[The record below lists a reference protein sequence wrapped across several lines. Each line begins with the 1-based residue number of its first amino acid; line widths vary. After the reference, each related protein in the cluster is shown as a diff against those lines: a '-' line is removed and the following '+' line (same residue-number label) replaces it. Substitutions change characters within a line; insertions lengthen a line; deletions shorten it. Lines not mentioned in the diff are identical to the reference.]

1 MATDSILPTPAI
13 AYGVVLVAGVLS
25 ALLVWRVGFRGD
37 GALKARGR
45 WLPVV
50 FGFVTAGSCWTLHR
64 AAQLEAKRELKDL
77 VDQAA
82 SVARSLNPEWLEA
95 LTFTAADSDRPEYAI
110 LCAQLRAYAEGAGL
124 HGLYIVTLR
133 EGRIHRGPES
143 YERNDPQASVPGT
156 IIGTPPTELLDVFR
170 SHLGR
175 SVEHSGNRPGGFV
188 SGFGAVG
195 DLEHGEQASYVVGA
209 DLEASRWR
217 TVLVRAQWRI
227 VPVPLVLLALVVC
240 WGTLAGWS
248 RRLPGRWPRLLPP
261 AEAVACALAGL
272 ALTFLVARWAHGQAR
287 EARQA
292 TFDALARTEAGALGY
307 SLRLSRTRLEVLAR
321 FIENNAQIDADE
333 FRHFTKPLLR
343 GGLMR
348 SLAWVP
354 AVPRA
359 EAAGFVA
366 EAREGGVADFDLVEK
381 DDQGRR
387 IPVGD
392 REAYYPVLFTEPREG
407 NEAAVGFDL
416 GSEAVRR
423 AALAEAAQTGLC
435 SATDAITLIQ
445 DAAAPRQSILV
456 QYPVWRTLGDGR
468 RSLRGYAAL
477 SLDLGPVLQRP
488 LREAGIEIPGVAVT
502 LYEQR
507 VGRAPQLLATN
518 GVEAGQGTPAEAM
531 TLRSARAE
539 LQLVVPLL
547 LFGRS
552 YAVRVRAD
560 DSYLAAHPLYQ
571 GWAVG
576 AAGLALT
583 ALLTGFVAMLL
594 NRRAELERQV
604 RLRTEELRASEESYR
619 RQFSDN
625 MAVELLVDPAE
636 GRIVEANA
644 AALQFYGYPREQL
657 LAKRITDLSLRDA
670 EEVRRE
676 LAQRLAG
683 RGSHFESRHR
693 LADGSV
699 REVEVFGSRIVVGE
713 RHVRHDIIIDITA
726 RKRAENELRKLSR
739 AIEQT
744 PASVVVTDPTGKIE
758 YVNPFFT
765 ELTGYT
771 PAEVIGRNP
780 RVLKSGATPPEVYR
794 EMWQTITSGRVW
806 RGELVN
812 RNKNGSR
819 YLERVVIS
827 PVLGPDCRIT
837 NYVAIKEDIT
847 AQRDAEVARGEMAQ
861 RLSHAMDATGDGI
874 WDWDISGGRVK
885 HNVRWCQILGLEAHF
900 LEHPVAEFLAR
911 IHDEDRLRVETAVQA
926 AIDGAGEYVSR
937 HRMVHSDGKA
947 RWVLD
952 RGRVVERDASGK
964 PTRMVGAMADITVQQ
979 QAELALA
986 ENEANFHTFFE
997 TIGDLVFVATLE
1009 GRIQVTNH
1017 AVIEKLGYSALEL
1030 TDMRVLDVHPA
1041 DRRAEAAEI
1050 FAAMT
1055 RGERTT
1061 CPLPLQAKSGAL
1073 VPVETRLWRGR
1084 WNGGDCMFGVS
1095 KDLTAER
1102 EAQDRFERLFRNN
1115 PALMALS
1122 SLPERRFLDINE
1134 AGLATLGYTRSEL
1147 IGHTVVELG
1156 LLPDEDQRRTVL
1168 EALSGRERVADI
1180 ELQVRRKD
1188 GTLIDGLYSAEVIEG
1203 PSHRYLLTVM
1213 IDITER
1219 KRAEALLREKQEELD
1234 RYFSSSLDLLC
1245 IADTDGHFIR
1255 LNPEWEKV
1263 LGYPV
1268 AELEGQVFLDY
1279 VHPDD
1284 LQSTLAAVGE
1294 LAGQNEV
1301 RSFENRYRRR
1311 DGSYA
1316 WIEWRAKPVGPR
1328 IYAVARDIT
1337 ERKRIEATLRA
1348 TNRELA
1354 EATAKAEQASAAKSE
1369 FLANMSHEIRTPMN
1383 GVIGMTG
1390 LLLDTELDST
1400 QRRYAE
1406 TVRSSGQTLL
1416 LLINDILDFSKIEA
1430 GKMELEKLDFELRD
1444 LLDDFAGIMAV
1455 KAAEKGI
1462 EFVCA
1467 ADPDVP
1473 DALRGDPGR
1482 LRQILTNLAGN
1493 ALKFTQRGEVAVRV
1507 HLERSGE
1514 TSVQLRFS
1522 VRDTGIG
1529 IPAEKQSQ
1537 LFEKFTQVDAST
1549 TRKYGGTGLGLAISK
1564 QLAELM
1570 GGKIGVRSEAGVGS
1584 EFWFTARL
1592 EVLKVAIAVPA
1603 TRPIDLRGARVLVV
1617 DDNATNREI
1626 LRIQLGAWGLRPAV
1640 AADGTAAL
1648 TELIRGSESPDP
1660 YRLAILDMQMP
1671 EMDGAALGLAI
1682 RGDPRL
1688 GGLPLI
1694 LMPSLVGHGDATRV
1708 AGVGFAAC
1716 LTKPV
1721 RQGELL
1727 ATLCAV
1733 LGGGAAQPTEKAPPR
1748 RTAVPKLSRQ
1758 GRILLA
1764 DDSGTNQLVAVAMLK
1779 KLGLSADAVANGEEA
1794 VEMLAGVPYDLV
1806 LMDVQMPVMDG
1817 LMATRR
1823 IRDPLSAVLNH
1834 DVPIIAMT
1842 AHAMAREHAECRAAG
1857 MNDIVTKPVDPR
1869 ALAAVLEKWLPEQ
1882 PADVHDAAP
1891 GAIVATPGPAAI
1903 VYDRA
1908 GFLARMMSDEAMLAT
1923 IRDTFLEDMP
1933 RQLEALARAAEA
1945 GDLPQVEATA
1955 HRIAGAA
1962 GNVGGEALREAAR
1975 ALEAAA
1981 RAKNP
1986 AIAPSVADLL
1996 LHFSRLKAAMEE

>member
-1 MATDSILPTPAI
+1 MFVPTESILQTPAI

-25 ALLVWRVGFRGD
+25 ALLVWGVGLRGD
-37 GALKARGR
+37 SVRKALGR
-45 WLPVV
+45 WLLAVLGV
-50 FGFVTAGSCWTLHR
+50 ATAASCWTMHR
-64 AAQLEAKRELKDL
+64 AAQIEGTRKLGELAA
-77 VDQAA
+77 QAMTVA
-82 SVARSLNPEWLEA
+82 SSLNPDWLGA
-95 LTFTAADSDRPEYAI
+95 LRFAPEDRDRPEYAI

-124 HGLYIVTLR
+124 HGLYLTTLR
-133 EGRIHRGPES
+133 EGRVYFGPRS
-143 YERNDPQASVPGT
+143 HERNPPQASSPGT
-156 IIGTPPTELLDVFR
+156 PYREPPRVLCDAFR
-170 SHLGR
+170 TREGGAAGLYRDEYGEY
-175 SVEHSGNRPGGFV
+175 VGGFA
-188 SGFGAVG
+188 AVG
-195 DLEHGEQASYVVGA
+195 DQRLGERALYVVGA
-209 DLEASRWR
+209 SLEASQWR
-217 TVLVRAQWRI
+217 IARGRAQWRI
-227 VPVPLVLLALVVC
+227 VPVALALAALVVAC
-240 WGTLAGWS
+240 GTLLDWS
-248 RRLPGRWPRLLPP
+248 RRHPGRWPRLLPP
-261 AEAVACALAGL
+261 VEAVVCALAGL
-272 ALTFLVARWAHGQAR
+272 VLTFLVARWAHGQER
-287 EARQA
+287 EARYQ
-292 TFDALARTEAGALGY
+292 TFAALARTEAGALGH

-321 FIENNAQIDADE
+321 FIESSEQVDADE
-333 FRHFTKPLLR
+333 FRNFTEPLGR
-343 GGLMR
+343 GGLIR

-354 AVPRA
+354 AVSRA
-359 EAAGFVA
+359 E
-366 EAREGGVADFDLVEK
+366 VADFVAAVRAGGAAEFALVEK
-381 DDQGRR
+381 DERGLRKT
-387 IPVGD
+387 VGD
-392 REAYYPVLFTEPREG
+392 RESYYPVLFTAPLAG

-416 GSEAVRR
+416 GSENVRR
-423 AALAEAAQTGLC
+423 AALEEAARTGLC

-445 DAAAPRQSILV
+445 DSATPRQSMLV
-456 QYPVWRTLGDGR
+456 QYPVWRSAADGR

-477 SLDLGPVLQRP
+477 SLRLGPVLREP
-488 LREAGIEIPGVAVT
+488 LFEAGCDTPGVSVA
-502 LYEQR
+502 LYEWKT
-507 VGRAPQLLATN
+507 GSAPQLLATN
-518 GVEAGQGTPAEAM
+518 GVDAGRELPAAEEASRGARPD
-531 TLRSARAE
+531 LR
-539 LQLVVPLL
+539 LVAPLF

-552 YAVRVRAD
+552 YVVRVTAAQ
-560 DSYLAAHPLYQ
+560 SYLAAHPLIHA
-571 GWAVG
+571 WAVG
-576 AAGLALT
+576 AVGLLLT
-583 ALLTGFVAMLL
+583 TLLTGILAMLL

-625 MAVELLVDPAE
+625 MAVQLLIDPTD
-636 GRIVEANA
+636 GRILEANA
-644 AALQFYGYPREQL
+644 AAVQLYGFTREQM
-657 LAKRITDLSLRDA
+657 LARRIGDLSLRAAD
-670 EEVRRE
+670 EVHRE
-676 LAQRLAG
+676 LEQRLAG

-693 LADGSV
+693 LADGSL
-699 REVEVFGSRIVVGE
+699 RDVEVFGSRIVVGE
-713 RHVRHDIIIDITA
+713 RDVRHDIIVDITA

-771 PAEVIGRNP
+771 AAEVIGRNP
-780 RVLKSGATPPEVYR
+780 RMLKSGATPPAVYR
-794 EMWQTITSGRVW
+794 EMWQTIASGRVW
-806 RGELVN
+806 RGELSN
-812 RNKNGSR
+812 RNKNGNR

-847 AQRDAEVARGEMAQ
+847 AQRTAEVERSEMAQ
-861 RLSHAMDATGDGI
+861 RLSRAMDATGDGI
-874 WDWDISGGRVK
+874 WDWDIASGLVK
-885 HNVRWCQILGLEAHF
+885 HNARWCQIIGMEESY
-900 LEHPVAEFLAR
+900 LEHPLETFAAK
-911 IHDEDRLRVETAVQA
+911 IHDGDRARVLAAVQA
-926 AIDGAGEYVSR
+926 AVGGNGEYTSR
-937 HRMVHSDGKA
+937 HRMVHADGSP

-952 RGRVVERDASGK
+952 RGRVVERDAAGK
-964 PTRMVGAMADITVQQ
+964 PTRMVGAMADITMQH

-997 TIGDLVFVATLE
+997 TIGDLVFVATLD
-1009 GRIQVTNH
+1009 GRIQVTNR

-1050 FAAMT
+1050 FAAMA

-1061 CPLPLQAKSGAL
+1061 CPLPLQAKSGVL
-1073 VPVETRLWRGR
+1073 VPVETRIWRGR

-1115 PALMALS
+1115 PALMAVT
-1122 SLPERRFLDINE
+1122 SLPDRRFTDVNE
-1134 AGLATLGYTRSEL
+1134 AFLSRLGYTRAEIVGRTAAEL
-1147 IGHTVVELG
+1147 ELFPHSG
-1156 LLPDEDQRRTVL
+1156 LATAQAKQAEEQ
-1168 EALSGRERVADI
+1168 GRIAEQV
-1180 ELQVRRKD
+1180 LQVRCKD
-1188 GTLIDGLYSAEVIEG
+1188 GSLLDGLFSGELIKG
-1203 PSHRYLLTVM
+1203 QNGSYLLTVM
-1213 IDITER
+1213 IDLTER
-1219 KRAEALLREKQEELD
+1219 TRAEALLREKQEELD
-1234 RYFSSSLDLLC
+1234 RYFSTSLDLLC
-1245 IADTDGHFIR
+1245 IADIDGHFIR

-1263 LGYPV
+1263 LGYPI
-1268 AELEGQVFLDY
+1268 AELEGTLFLDY

-1284 LQSTLAAVGE
+1284 LKATLAAVAT

-1311 DGSYA
+1311 DSSYA
-1316 WIEWRAKPVGPR
+1316 WIEWRARPVGNR

-1337 ERKRIEATLRA
+1337 ERKRIEQALRA
-1348 TNRELA
+1348 TNVELA
-1354 EATAKAEQASAAKSE
+1354 EATAKAEQANAAKSE

-1592 EVLKVAIAVPA
+1592 EVQKAAIAVPA
-1603 TRPIDLRGARVLVV
+1603 TRQVDLRGARVLVV

-1626 LRIQLGAWGLRPAV
+1626 LRIQLGAWGLRPTEAT
-1640 AADGTAAL
+1640 DGPSAL
-1648 TELIRGSESPDP
+1648 AELIRGSESTDP

-1671 EMDGAALGLAI
+1671 EMDGATLGLAI
-1682 RGDPRL
+1682 RGDARL
-1688 GGLPLI
+1688 QALPLI
-1694 LMPSLVGHGDATRV
+1694 LMPSLVGHGDAARV

-1721 RQGELL
+1721 RQGELF
-1727 ATLCAV
+1727 ATLSTV
-1733 LGGGAAQPTEKAPPR
+1733 LGGGATRPTEKAPPR
-1748 RTAVPKLSRQ
+1748 RTAIPKLSRQ

-1764 DDSGTNQLVAVAMLK
+1764 DDSATNQLVAVAMLK

-1817 LMATRR
+1817 LTATRR

-1834 DVPIIAMT
+1834 DVPVIAMT

-1882 PADVHDAAP
+1882 PADVRDAAP
-1891 GAIVATPGPAAI
+1891 GAVVASHETAAK

-1908 GFLARMMSDEAMLAT
+1908 GFLARMMNDEAMLAT

-1933 RQLEALARAAEA
+1933 RQLEVLDGAVGTGDHGASDRWRGGQRGRRGPAWGRACPGGGRAREERHHRAA
-1945 GDLPQVEATA
+1945 D
-1955 HRIAGAA
+1955 R
-1962 GNVGGEALREAAR
+1962 
-1975 ALEAAA
+1975 
-1981 RAKNP
+1981 
-1986 AIAPSVADLL
+1986 
-1996 LHFSRLKAAMEE
+1996 